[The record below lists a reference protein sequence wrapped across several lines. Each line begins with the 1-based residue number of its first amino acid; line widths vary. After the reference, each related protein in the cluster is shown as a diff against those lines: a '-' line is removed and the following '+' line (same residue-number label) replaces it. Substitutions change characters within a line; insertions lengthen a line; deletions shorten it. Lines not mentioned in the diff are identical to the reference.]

1 MVWKIWK
8 TNKSN
13 SEMIWAIWKNDKLNS
28 ENNMKNMEEI
38 QVEQ

>member
-28 ENNMKNMEEI
+28 ENNTKNMEEI